1 MRQRFAAPL
10 YNDRII
16 RDDELIVDL
25 FAGGGGASTGMEA
38 ALGRPI
44 DLAINHDPVALA
56 AHKANHPWTEHLEAN
71 LWEVRPRE
79 ATRSKPVGLLWAS
92 PDCFPAGTLIV
103 TSTGL
108 RPIEAIAPGDLV
120 LTHRSRWRSVAS
132 TMAKESDTVE
142 VRGYGHYGIVTT
154 PNHPFYSKHIT
165 KRYPD
170 RKSKT
175 GKRRGALRSL
185 VENPYW
191 PAAEAMEGKLWATP
205 HVYPESTIPTCAGAE
220 LSDSFFYF
228 VGRWLGDGSFNK
240 GDVEICCGLHETKSF
255 AARIAETPLKGA
267 DGQIVPHRLVDHGSS
282 KLFVWGNAP
291 LTRWLATHF
300 GSGCEGKRLPV
311 WCLSMQTS
319 WRRAL
324 LDGYVDADGHRD
336 RRTVTSSVSKALS
349 LGIRL
354 LAVTLGHAASLY
366 RQPGQPGQIEGRR
379 FIGQDLYRVAWTG
392 DRKHETVFRD
402 SSHTFFPVREVV
414 PTGACQLVFSL
425 EVEDDESYVADGIV
439 VHNCRHHSVAKG
451 GAPRSESVRSLPNV
465 VVRWVKAVRPRML
478 ALENVIELQS
488 WGPLDKHGKRIKARA
503 GETFRR
509 WKRAIERLGYVV
521 EHRILDA
528 SLYGAR
534 TRRRR
539 FFLIARCDGV
549 PIAWPDA
556 THGEGRLPV
565 HTAAECIDW
574 ALPVPSIF
582 ERKKP
587 LAEKTLW
594 RIAQGIRR
602 FVLESDK
609 PFIVKVNHGKM
620 EARVEPLDEPL
631 STVTA
636 TQRGH
641 AIVSPT
647 LIQTGQGERK
657 GQRARVPGLHKPLGT
672 VVACGQRHA
681 LVGAYLSKYFGDPQ
695 RKDGKGGVVLGS
707 ELQKPIG
714 TVTTRDHHAFS
725 AVFLAKYRG
734 TSPSH
739 PGCADINEPMPTI
752 SAGGQKGG
760 IHVAEVRAFLTAYYS
775 TGTSHG
781 QKADEPLRTIRTKH
795 CLGIVTVSG
804 IDYQIVDIGL
814 RMLQPHELLRAQF
827 GKYAEH
833 YDLSAATTVADQVRL
848 IGNSVCPELA
858 EAVVAANMKRDVQ
871 RAA

>member
-1 MRQRFAAPL
+1 MRRFPIPL
-10 YNDRII
+10 YDDRII
-16 RDDELIVDL
+16 RDDEIIVDL

-56 AHKANHPWTEHLEAN
+56 AHKDNHPWTTHLEAN
-71 LWEVRPRE
+71 LWEVRPSE
-79 ATRSKPVGLLWAS
+79 ATGGKPVGLLWAS
-92 PDCFPAGTLIV
+92 PD
-103 TSTGL
+103 
-108 RPIEAIAPGDLV
+108 
-120 LTHRSRWRSVAS
+120 
-132 TMAKESDTVE
+132 
-142 VRGYGHYGIVTT
+142 
-154 PNHPFYSKHIT
+154 
-165 KRYPD
+165 
-170 RKSKT
+170 
-175 GKRRGALRSL
+175 
-185 VENPYW
+185 
-191 PAAEAMEGKLWATP
+191 
-205 HVYPESTIPTCAGAE
+205 
-220 LSDSFFYF
+220 
-228 VGRWLGDGSFNK
+228 
-240 GDVEICCGLHETKSF
+240 
-255 AARIAETPLKGA
+255 
-267 DGQIVPHRLVDHGSS
+267 
-282 KLFVWGNAP
+282 
-291 LTRWLATHF
+291 
-300 GSGCEGKRLPV
+300 
-311 WCLSMQTS
+311 
-319 WRRAL
+319 
-324 LDGYVDADGHRD
+324 
-336 RRTVTSSVSKALS
+336 
-349 LGIRL
+349 
-354 LAVTLGHAASLY
+354 
-366 RQPGQPGQIEGRR
+366 
-379 FIGQDLYRVAWTG
+379 
-392 DRKHETVFRD
+392 
-402 SSHTFFPVREVV
+402 
-414 PTGACQLVFSL
+414 
-425 EVEDDESYVADGIV
+425 
-439 VHNCRHHSVAKG
+439 CRHHSVAKG

-488 WGPLDKHGKRIKARA
+488 WGPLDQKGKRIKARA

-549 PIAWPDA
+549 PIVWPDP
-556 THGEGRLPV
+556 THGEGRLPL

-574 ALPVPSIF
+574 NLPVPSIF

-609 PFIVKVNHGKM
+609 PFIVKVNHGKR

-641 AIVSPT
+641 AVVVPHLTKFQQNSVGQDTREPLDTVMAGAQRFGVVAPT

-657 GQRARVPGLHKPLGT
+657 GQRARVPGLQKPLGT
-672 VVACGQRHA
+672 IVACGQRHA
-681 LVGAYLSKYFGDPQ
+681 LVGAYLSKYFGDPL

-707 ELQKPIG
+707 ELEKPIG
-714 TVTTRDHHAFS
+714 AVTTRDHHAFS

-734 TSPSH
+734 TSDSH
-739 PGCADINEPMPTI
+739 PGCADINKPMPTI

-775 TGTSHG
+775 TGTTHG
-781 QKADEPLRTIRTKH
+781 QKVDDPLRTIRTKH

-804 IDYQIVDIGL
+804 TDYQIVDIGL

-833 YDLSAATTVADQVRL
+833 YDLSAATTVADKVRL

-858 EAVVAANMKRDVQ
+858 EAVIAANLKREVQ